1 MIYILLILI
10 IGIYFY
16 LLFKNIGETEKI
28 VPKSYFIIF
37 LIILFTTTLF
47 FVYIPKSHIQDM
59 NEYERILTKNENIR
73 SNIIKIK
80 KSIPKLEKKLENDP
94 DFFEGWLMLARSY
107 SIIDNLNASIS
118 AYEKALS
125 LKSDDSKAL
134 KEYLNALRVQ
144 NNKKNKEKI
153 IKIYNQLLFL
163 DKKDASILLNKLHY
177 SVKINDSQLTIKTL
191 NEIINHPEI
200 IDKNRYRKILMKINN
215 NE

>member
-10 IGIYFY
+10 ISIYFY

-28 VPKSYFIIF
+28 IPKSYFIIF

-80 KSIPKLEKKLENDP
+80 KSIPKLEKKLENNP
-94 DFFEGWLMLARSY
+94 AFFEGWLMLARSY
-107 SIIDNLNASIS
+107 SIIDNLNASIN

-125 LKSDDSKAL
+125 VKSDNSKAL
-134 KEYLNALRVQ
+134 KEYLNVLRVQ

-153 IKIYNQLLFL
+153 IKIYDQLVFL

-200 IDKNRYRKILMKINN
+200 IDKNRYKKILMKINN

>member
-1 MIYILLILI
+1 MIYIFLILI

-16 LLFKNIGETEKI
+16 LLFKYIGETEKI

-59 NEYERILTKNENIR
+59 DEYERILTKNENIR
-73 SNIIKIK
+73 ANIIKIK
-80 KSIPKLEKKLENDP
+80 KSIPKLEKKLENNP
-94 DFFEGWLMLARSY
+94 AFFEGWLMLARSY
-107 SIIDNLNASIS
+107 SIIDNLNASIN

-125 LKSDDSKAL
+125 VKSDNSKAL
-134 KEYLNALRVQ
+134 KEYLNVLRVQ
-144 NNKKNKEKI
+144 NNKKNIEKI
-153 IKIYNQLLFL
+153 IKIYDQLVFL

-200 IDKNRYRKILMKINN
+200 IDKNRYKKILMKINN

>member
-10 IGIYFY
+10 ISIYFY

-28 VPKSYFIIF
+28 IPKSYFIIF

-59 NEYERILTKNENIR
+59 DEYERILTKNENIR
-73 SNIIKIK
+73 ANIIKIK
-80 KSIPKLEKKLENDP
+80 KSIPKLEEKLENEP
-94 DFFEGWLMLARSY
+94 DFYEGWLMLARSY
-107 SIIDNLNASIS
+107 SILDNLNASID

-125 LKSDDSKAL
+125 VKSDNSKAL
-134 KEYLNALRVQ
+134 KEYLNVLRLH

-153 IKIYNQLLFL
+153 IKVYDQLLFL

-177 SVKINDSQLTIKTL
+177 SVKINDPQLTIKTL
-191 NEIINHPEI
+191 NEIIDHPET
-200 IDKNRYRKILMKINN
+200 IDKNRYKKILMKINN

>member
-10 IGIYFY
+10 ISIYFY

-28 VPKSYFIIF
+28 IPKSYFIIF

-59 NEYERILTKNENIR
+59 DEYERILTKNENIR
-73 SNIIKIK
+73 ANIIKIK
-80 KSIPKLEKKLENDP
+80 KSIPKLEKKLENNP
-94 DFFEGWLMLARSY
+94 AFFEGWLMLARSF
-107 SIIDNLNASIS
+107 SIIDNLNASIN

-125 LKSDDSKAL
+125 VKSDNSKAL
-134 KEYLNALRVQ
+134 KEYLNVLRVQ

-153 IKIYNQLLFL
+153 IKIYDQLVFL

-200 IDKNRYRKILMKINN
+200 IDKNRYKKILMKINN

>member
-1 MIYILLILI
+1 MIYIFLILI

-59 NEYERILTKNENIR
+59 DEYERILTKNENIR
-73 SNIIKIK
+73 ANIIKIK
-80 KSIPKLEKKLENDP
+80 KSIPKLEKKLENNP
-94 DFFEGWLMLARSY
+94 AFFEGWLMLARSY

-118 AYEKALS
+118 AYEKAL
-125 LKSDDSKAL
+125 LVKSDNSKAL
-134 KEYLNALRVQ
+134 KEYLNVLRVQ

-153 IKIYNQLLFL
+153 IKIYDQLVFL

-200 IDKNRYRKILMKINN
+200 IDKNRYKKILMKINN

>member
-59 NEYERILTKNENIR
+59 DEYERILTKNENIR
-73 SNIIKIK
+73 ANIIKIK

-125 LKSDDSKAL
+125 VKSDNSKAL
-134 KEYLNALRVQ
+134 KEYLNVLRVQ

-153 IKIYNQLLFL
+153 IKIYDQLVFL

-200 IDKNRYRKILMKINN
+200 IDKNRYKKILMKINN